1 VKEITFVSGFGAVF
15 TGEIIA
21 TFTSEAAVFID
32 ARSTVPT
39 VHVRT
44 ETYRRQC
51 QTQHSSQTE
60 QDEIC
65 DTGRNMNEKI
75 KYKLLQYSQRKA
87 ASLMHPTE

>member
-1 VKEITFVSGFGAVF
+1 MKEITFVSGFGAVF

-51 QTQHSSQTE
+51 QTQYSSQTE

-65 DTGRNMNEKI
+65 DTG
-75 KYKLLQYSQRKA
+75 
-87 ASLMHPTE
+87 